1 MSAPPF
7 DERPSDGAARWAVG
21 ACEQTGQAR
30 AHDGSRVNAGDG
42 AASDGSTGDDS
53 AGGGSGAG
61 LDAESGA
68 EDEPGLSP
76 DPAELLNSDIALS
89 AEPGSSPDGA
99 AGPEADDDEGP
110 EPTLPEAVRQ
120 RITVLV
126 AAALPA
132 LPAEETPVPLRRVA
146 RFAPHRRAR
155 LGGPVIASQLAADP
169 LFRQRIS
176 GRIATDAGDLGAAV
190 AGGMAPAAADPVEVA
205 ALAYLV
211 RPTGWR
217 ELIEAAG
224 ESVRAEADVA
234 AIAGQIRDAE
244 QRAARA
250 EHDRAVARVEA
261 DKLRD
266 ELARVREELGQ
277 VREEARTASRALR
290 ELHAAHK
297 RTADL
302 LATEKGRATKVTA
315 DHEAEVRRLK
325 TRLAEAESAA
335 VSGKQSARDARAAD
349 ETRLW
354 LLLETI
360 GQAASGLR
368 RELAL
373 GPADKL
379 PADVVADAAADRPGA
394 LERSRPRA
402 QDTDDPGRL
411 DQLLALPRAHLIV
424 DGYNVTKR
432 GFAEMSLEQQRK
444 RLITGLGG
452 IAAQTGDE
460 VTVVFDGAERVHGLP
475 PAPRGVRVLFSHKG
489 DTADELIRQLVRGE
503 PAGRPLVVISSDRE
517 VADGV
522 RRHGAYP
529 MGADSLLRRLSRA

>member
-1 MSAPPF
+1 MSAPHEY
-7 DERPSDGAARWAVG
+7 DDRPAEETAPVAADGAYPPELSLNVP
-21 ACEQTGQAR
+21 
-30 AHDGSRVNAGDG
+30 SL
-42 AASDGSTGDDS
+42 DD
-53 AGGGSGAG
+53 
-61 LDAESGA
+61 L
-68 EDEPGLSP
+68 EPS
-76 DPAELLNSDIALS
+76 
-89 AEPGSSPDGA
+89 
-99 AGPEADDDEGP
+99 
-110 EPTLPEAVRQ
+110 LPEQVRQ
-120 RITVLV
+120 RITTLT
-126 AAALPA
+126 AAALPG
-132 LPAEETPVPLRRVA
+132 LPNEEIPFPLRRVA
-146 RFAPHRRAR
+146 RFAPNRRAK
-155 LGGPVIASQLAADP
+155 LGGQALAAQLASDP
-169 LFRQRIS
+169 LFRQRI
-176 GRIATDAGDLGAAV
+176 GARVVTETGDLGAAV

-205 ALAYLV
+205 ALAYLA
-211 RPTGWR
+211 RPDGWR

-224 ESVRAEADVA
+224 ESVRAEADSAAVA
-234 AIAGQIRDAE
+234 NLVHEAE

-250 EHDRAVARVEA
+250 EHDRAVAKVEA

-277 VREEARTASRALR
+277 LREEARSSSRALR
-290 ELHAAHK
+290 EAQAAGK
-297 RTADL
+297 RASDL
-302 LATEKGRATKVTA
+302 LATEKGRTAKVAA
-315 DHEAEVRRLK
+315 DHDAEVRRLR
-325 TRLAEAESAA
+325 TRLAEAEALAA
-335 VSGKQSARDARAAD
+335 TGKQSVKDARAAGD
-349 ETRLW
+349 ARLW

-368 RELAL
+368 RELSI
-373 GPADKL
+373 GPTDKL
-379 PADVVADAAADRPGA
+379 PADFVADVSADRPGA

-444 RLITGLGG
+444 RLVTGLGG

-489 DTADELIRQLVRGE
+489 DTADELIRQLVRAE
-503 PAGRPLVVISSDRE
+503 PSGRPLVVISSDRE

-529 MGADSLLRRLSRA
+529 MGADSLLRRLARG